1 MNKIL
6 LKIVFTFL
14 SVLLIFSSNSQIII
28 NEINYNSADD
38 FDTKDWVEL
47 FNNNTGTVDISGW
60 VFKDAN
66 DENGF
71 VIPSGTTMSSDSYL
85 VIVRNKSAFE
95 ILFPSV
101 SPVFGDMDFKFSNGG
116 EQLRLFD
123 DGGTLIDE
131 VTYDDEDP
139 WPTEP
144 DGNGPTL
151 ELTDPDSD
159 NNTASNW
166 KASNAAHGTPSALN
180 STDSS
185 VYEDNESN
193 SISINPNPM
202 RDESVFK
209 IPGNTAITNGKLY
222 IYNILGKE
230 LRQEIINSNE
240 TIIRKENLT
249 TGIYICNFFNNN
261 EFISSLKFTIK

>member
-1 MNKIL
+1 M
-6 LKIVFTFL
+6 L
-14 SVLLIFSSNSQIII
+14 SAYSQIII

-47 FNNNTGTVDISGW
+47 YNNNTETVNISSW

-66 DENGF
+66 DENEF

-85 VIVRNKSAFE
+85 IIARNKSAFE
-95 ILFPSV
+95 SLFPSV
-101 SPVFGDMDFKFSNGG
+101 SPVFGDIDFKFSNGG
-116 EQLRLFD
+116 ERLRLYD
-123 DGGTLIDE
+123 NGGTLIDD

-159 NNTASNW
+159 NNSASNW
-166 KASNAAHGTPSALN
+166 KASNAEHGTPGALN

-185 VYEDNESN
+185 VYEDNKSN

-202 RDESVFK
+202 IYESVFK
-209 IPGNTAITNGKLY
+209 ITGNTAITNGKLY

-230 LRQEIINSNE
+230 VRQEIINSNK
-240 TIIRKENLT
+240 TIIKKNSLA

-261 EFISSLKFTIK
+261 AFIGSLKLIIK